1 MPNRVVGDIFTDL
14 AIKGKG
20 GVERILY
27 KVTFLF
33 VLSLF
38 RCRYLSQRM
47 RNGNAFI
54 DDLEVTGMGGWGV
67 LIMVCINFDFQWEA
81 CKACVREKG
90 TANAYNV
97 RTHLT
102 VCQSSIRSHD
112 SIVNSLNELNLKPDS
127 PIHMHI
133 YFNM

>member
-47 RNGNAFI
+47 RKQKCLYRRFRSNQDG
-54 DDLEVTGMGGWGV
+54 GMGCLDYG
-67 LIMVCINFDFQWEA
+67 
-81 CKACVREKG
+81 
-90 TANAYNV
+90 
-97 RTHLT
+97 
-102 VCQSSIRSHD
+102 
-112 SIVNSLNELNLKPDS
+112 
-127 PIHMHI
+127 MHK
-133 YFNM
+133 F

>member
-20 GVERILY
+20 RVERILY

-97 RTHLT
+97 RTHLLN
-102 VCQSSIRSHD
+102 SMSIINQVPR
-112 SIVNSLNELNLKPDS
+112 LNCKW
-127 PIHMHI
+127 
-133 YFNM
+133 FK

>member
-54 DDLEVTGMGGWGV
+54 DDLEVTRMGGWGV
-67 LIMVCINFDFQWEA
+67 LIMVCINFDFSMGSLQSLCTRKRHCE
-81 CKACVREKG
+81 CIQCE
-90 TANAYNV
+90 N
-97 RTHLT
+97 
-102 VCQSSIRSHD
+102 SSIKQY
-112 SIVNSLNELNLKPDS
+112 VNHQSGPTTQL
-127 PIHMHI
+127 
-133 YFNM
+133 